1 MRRYADSV
9 GCVGVVQFLWHTCV
23 ISERAQ
29 PPLVRTSLSISATYV
44 TSFVCWHNIV
54 IRGA

>member
-9 GCVGVVQFLWHTCV
+9 GCVGVVRFLWCACV

-29 PPLVRTSLSISATYV
+29 PFLTCTLGLDVHVVNVRTHTRD
-44 TSFVCWHNIV
+44 FH
-54 IRGA
+54 